1 MLSWKKLVHH
11 HWNTKNNVLK
21 KLTEKCYNE
30 HLENRLD
37 GYQKYK
43 PIAIDPELLE
53 KNTEER
59 IENIFGTGKPHSNG
73 VSHQMGE
80 MISDPYTKSLLK
92 ISEYG
97 HEHPVTQQLNEHFGK
112 TFGHTIRNTQEPG
125 QMVGPHS
132 DLNKQFTDAYADA
145 YGKDFEP
152 HEMCKA
158 IVFLDDWS
166 QGQVLTFGT
175 TALVNW
181 KKNDCITF
189 PWFMPHSTSN
199 ASRFDRPVLTY
210 IGI

>member
-53 KNTEER
+53 KNTKETTY
-59 IENIFGTGKPHSNG
+59 NIFGSGPEMNG
-73 VSHQMGE
+73 VDHPFADMLSA
-80 MISDPYTKSLLK
+80 PYTKSLLK
-92 ISEYG
+92 VSDYDNQ
-97 HEHPVTQQLNEHFGK
+97 HPVTQQLNKHFGK
-112 TFGHTIRNTQEPG
+112 TFGHTARNTQEPG

-132 DLNKQFTDAYADA
+132 DLNSGFTDAYAEE
-145 YGKDFEP
+145 FEP
-152 HEMCKA
+152 NRMCKA

-175 TALVNW
+175 SALVNW

>member
-1 MLSWKKLVHH
+1 MLSWKKLIHH
-11 HWNTKNNVLK
+11 HRSTKNNVLK
-21 KLTEKCYNE
+21 KLAEKCYRE
-30 HLENRLD
+30 HLENGLD
-37 GYQKYK
+37 GCQKYK

-53 KNTEER
+53 NTKETTC
-59 IENIFGTGKPHSNG
+59 NIFESGPDMDG
-73 VSHQMGE
+73 VEHPF
-80 MISDPYTKSLLK
+80 SDRLSAPYTKSLLK
-92 ISEYG
+92 VSEYDNQ
-97 HEHPVTQQLNEHFGK
+97 HPVTQQLNEHFGR

-132 DLNKQFTDAYADA
+132 DTNKQFTDAYADA
-145 YGKDFEP
+145 YGKDFDP

-175 TALVNW
+175 SALVNW

-199 ASRFDRPVLTY
+199 ASGFDRPVLTY
-210 IGI
+210 VGI